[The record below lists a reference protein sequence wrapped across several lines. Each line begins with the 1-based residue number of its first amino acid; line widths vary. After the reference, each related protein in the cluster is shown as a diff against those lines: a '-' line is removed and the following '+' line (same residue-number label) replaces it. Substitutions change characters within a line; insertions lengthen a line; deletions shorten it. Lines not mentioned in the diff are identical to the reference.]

1 MAWIDYKKAFDSV
14 PHTWILRCLEL
25 YKINGKLIQFLS
37 NQMTTW
43 KTDMTLAHN
52 NGEITIQDVRINRG
66 IYQGDSLS
74 PLIFCLTLDP
84 LSKIIKDQNIG
95 YNVGKV
101 RGQDANKEIISHLL
115 FMDDI
120 KLFADSDENLQKLIQ
135 TLHDY
140 SNDIHMEFGLDKCA
154 KCTIKTGKKM
164 ETDGFELQDG
174 SIIEDLQEDASYK
187 YICFEENTNIQHKK
201 MR

>member
-1 MAWIDYKKAFDSV
+1 
-14 PHTWILRCLEL
+14 
-25 YKINGKLIQFLS
+25 
-37 NQMTTW
+37 MTTW

-84 LSKIIKDQNIG
+84 LSKIIKDLNIG

-135 TLHDY
+135 TVHDY

-174 SIIEDLQEDASYK
+174 SIIQDLQEDASYK
-187 YICFEENTNIQHKK
+187 YLGIEENTNIQHKK
-201 MR
+201 MWSKIHTQPTSRDSKQYANQNCQLKTK